1 MTMDHDLIIDQFS
14 PAGDGDPHL
23 ATWYAQ
29 GHSDA
34 LGDRLL
40 MFDNTSAP
48 SWEILRFRPSLARE
62 SAFEAAIR
70 QQVERLVSFQHPAF
84 PMVRPIQELGH
95 DDGLAVVSTFA
106 PGPRL
111 SEAMKKP
118 RSVMFAVRMLRQL
131 APAIA
136 ALQEHGLGVAHG
148 ALTAERIVV
157 KAEGGLMI
165 REHMIGPA
173 LASLGMSA
181 ETLWSDFGLLTPP
194 VQILEPRFDAR
205 SDVAQIGLVVLSLMV
220 GRRVGPDDYPAKIDE
235 LLDGVAS
242 RCDRRSRVL
251 FQPLRYWLQR
261 ALQLDE
267 FMFESARE
275 ACDAL
280 AELRDE
286 SERPTDEPGPVA
298 AALPPASESADGAG
312 EGDWHGRPGPRLIAS
327 RRADAVDES
336 ALPRPLSVL
345 DASSTEDEIVPLAT
359 DTGFLA
365 RPRVATAVR
374 WAALA
379 VAVLAIGEAAFIAR
393 LLYIRAKTPP
403 PAPTAVVIDS
413 PQPGANVLVDDRP
426 AGVTPL
432 RVDVGP
438 QLKSIRVLPSA
449 APSVDSHV
457 AEATPPIDQK
467 DLTAKALNKT
477 APAGGAAISPR
488 TGGFRLVAPIEVHV
502 LDGERVLGS
511 SKDGPIVASAGR
523 HEFEFVN
530 SAIGYRE
537 RRVVDVKAGQITPV
551 SLSLPNGTLN
561 INAVPW
567 AAVWID
573 GTAFGETPLGNI
585 SIALGEHEI
594 VFRHPQFGERREKT
608 IVRADGAARVS
619 VNLQKPADPKR

>member
-1 MTMDHDLIIDQFS
+1 MTMAHDLIIDQFS

-48 SWEILRFRPSLARE
+48 SWEILRFRPTLARD
-62 SAFEAAIR
+62 SGFDSAIR

-95 DDGLAVVSTFA
+95 EDGLAVVSTFA
-106 PGPRL
+106 SGPRL

-118 RSVMFAVRMLRQL
+118 RSVIFAVRMLRQL
-131 APAIA
+131 TPAIA

-173 LASLGMSA
+173 LASLGLAA
-181 ETLWSDFGLLTPP
+181 ETLWAELGLLTPP
-194 VQILEPRFDAR
+194 AQMTAPRFDPR
-205 SDVAQIGLVVLSLMV
+205 SDVVQIGLVILSLMA
-220 GRRVGPDDYPAKIDE
+220 GRRIGPDDYPAKIDE
-235 LLDGVAS
+235 IFDGVAA

-251 FQPLRYWLQR
+251 FQPLRYWLVR

-280 AELRDE
+280 SELRDE
-286 SERPTDEPGPVA
+286 SERAADEPGPAA
-298 AALPPASESADGAG
+298 AALPPASESGDVIGDR
-312 EGDWHGRPGPRLIAS
+312 DWHGRPGPRLIAS
-327 RRADAVDES
+327 RRSDDDS
-336 ALPRPLSVL
+336 ALPRPLAL
-345 DASSTEDEIVPLAT
+345 DASATEGETPLET
-359 DTGFLA
+359 DTAFLA
-365 RPRVATAVR
+365 RPRVVAAIR
-374 WAALA
+374 WTALA
-379 VAVLAIGEAAFIAR
+379 VGVLAIGEAAFIAR
-393 LLYIRAKTPP
+393 LLYVRARTPP
-403 PAPTAVVIDS
+403 PAPPAIVIDS

-449 APSVDSHV
+449 PPPELRADAAP
-457 AEATPPIDQK
+457 TIDQK

-477 APAGGAAISPR
+477 ATPAAAAVASQR
-488 TGGFRLVAPIEVHV
+488 TGGFRLSPPVEVHV

-511 SKDGPIVASAGR
+511 SKDGPIVAPAGR
-523 HEFEFVN
+523 HEYELVN

-537 RRVVDVKAGQITPV
+537 RRVIDVKAGQITPV
-551 SLSLPNGTLN
+551 SITLPNGTLN

-567 AAVWID
+567 ASVWID
-573 GTAFGETPLGNI
+573 GTAYGETPLGNI
-585 SIALGEHEI
+585 SIAPGEHEI

-608 IVRADGAARVS
+608 MVRADAAARVS